1 MPAGV
6 LYYPTRAA
14 ISRRSFASLTSAFAN
29 QNGVARYAGGRA
41 RGLQPSGDVVMSKTC
56 VRAVAVLLG
65 AATMFFAD
73 VSSRAR
79 DKKPQSQ
86 IVEKIV
92 KSICASKPAGEY
104 RGHRHGCG
112 AHIRLHGTCNWCA
125 SSTSACPRTASKL
138 TSSLRRRPMG
148 SPCKSLSDV
157 KASDM

>member
-1 MPAGV
+1 
-6 LYYPTRAA
+6 
-14 ISRRSFASLTSAFAN
+14 AFAN
-29 QNGVARYAGGRA
+29 QNGVARYPGRRARSPIVYGGRHVENVFA
-41 RGLQPSGDVVMSKTC
+41 PLLC
-56 VRAVAVLLG
+56 FLG

-148 SPCKSLSDV
+148 SPCK
-157 KASDM
+157 